1 METLRA
7 VTAQTRDAGAEA
19 AQILAA
25 RIEAASA
32 GFETAA
38 TRMTDKLAEAA
49 SGTGEALA
57 QGAGKAADDLKGAA
71 AGVREM
77 LENTGQALARQS
89 GALAETAEKLAAR
102 IGELD
107 RATKEA
113 VAPFAAGAADLC
125 RTAEA
130 AQAATT
136 RLVPVGSS
144 LGAAAEQIGR
154 AAQRFD
160 AAQAGAAKLS
170 QEVAAAAQRFEGV
183 DRSLAATLSALGSAL
198 DGFRQRIQDFVTNTD
213 QNLAKAA
220 TNVAAMIRQLEAAL
234 EEHSSTRH

>member
-1 METLRA
+1 MAQSAEAMAARMGEGAETALTRITDQISGLMETLRA

-19 AQILAA
+19 AQI
-25 RIEAASA
+25 
-32 GFETAA
+32 
-38 TRMTDKLAEAA
+38 
-49 SGTGEALA
+49 
-57 QGAGKAADDLKGAA
+57 
-71 AGVREM
+71 
-77 LENTGQALARQS
+77 LARQS